1 MMKPTLERCLAL
13 MLIFWSASGV
23 AQVSS
28 ADRGKTLY
36 EARCVACHSVDAHR
50 VGPMHRG
57 VLGRTAGKVAGYDF
71 SAALR
76 ASTLVWTQQNLL
88 IWLQDPEKLIPDQQM
103 GYRVDDLQDRLDIV
117 AYLAT
122 MK

>member
-1 MMKPTLERCLAL
+1 MKPTLERCLAL
-13 MLIFWSASGV
+13 MLIFWSASGS

-57 VLGRTAGKVAGYDF
+57 VLGRIAGKVAGYEF

-88 IWLQDPEKLIPDQQM
+88 AWLQDPEKLIPDQQM
-103 GYRVDDLQDRLDIV
+103 GYRVDGLQDRLDIV

-122 MK
+122 LK

>member
-1 MMKPTLERCLAL
+1 
-13 MLIFWSASGV
+13 
-23 AQVSS
+23 
-28 ADRGKTLY
+28 
-36 EARCVACHSVDAHR
+36 
-50 VGPMHRG
+50 MHRG
-57 VLGRTAGKVAGYDF
+57 VLGRTAGKVAAYDF

-88 IWLQDPEKLIPDQQM
+88 TWLQDPEKLIPDQQM
-103 GYRVDDLQDRLDIV
+103 GYRVDGLQDRLDIV

>member
-13 MLIFWSASGV
+13 MLIFWSAPGA

-28 ADRGKTLY
+28 AERGKTLY
-36 EARCVACHSVDAHR
+36 EARCVACHSVDTHR

-57 VLGRTAGKVAGYDF
+57 VLGRTAGKVAAYDF

-88 IWLQDPEKLIPDQQM
+88 TWLQDPEKLIPDQQM
-103 GYRVDDLQDRLDIV
+103 GYRVDGLQDRLDIV